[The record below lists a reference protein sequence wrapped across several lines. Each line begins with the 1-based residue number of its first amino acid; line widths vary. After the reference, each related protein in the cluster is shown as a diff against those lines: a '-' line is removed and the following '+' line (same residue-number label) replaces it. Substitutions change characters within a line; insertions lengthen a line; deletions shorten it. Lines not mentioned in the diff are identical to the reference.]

1 MMAYLCKVLALN
13 DFSFEFAGRYLF
25 KNASWHIKPNEKI
38 GLVGLNGTGKSTLL
52 RLISGDYEL
61 REGTLSK
68 PSDLRIG
75 FLNQD
80 LLSMDVGDCVRD
92 VVLGGREDL
101 VHLESEIDRLIQK
114 IEIEYDD
121 VTMQRLADAQ
131 ERFGALGGYE
141 WHAEGDKILEGLGF
155 PTSSLDRP
163 LREFS
168 GGWRMRAMLGKLL
181 LQAPDLLLLDEPTN
195 HLDLPTIQWLEDYL
209 ANYEGTYVIVSHD
222 PYFLDRTVNRIAEVA
237 HQQVF
242 HYKGNYNEFL
252 EQKEERDALMMRKY
266 ENQQDYIR
274 QQMKFIS
281 RFRAKASKATA
292 VQSRVKMLDKI
303 EKIEVRQDER
313 KDFDIRFNIRVT
325 PGKVIADLKDV
336 TKSYG
341 DLEILKTSQAQ
352 ILRGDKIALVGA
364 NGKGKSTVLR
374 MVHGSEPAGG
384 IIEQGWN
391 VESAFFAQH
400 QLEALNLKNDLL
412 SELATVSAEYTDW
425 ELRTVLGC
433 FLFTGDEVFKK
444 VKVLSG
450 GEKSRL
456 ALAKTL
462 ITQSN
467 FLLLDEP
474 TNHLDMFS
482 TAVLAESLIDY
493 AGSCLFVSHDRTF
506 ISKVANKIW
515 WIEDGYLKEYP
526 GTFEEYNE
534 WNSQRVAED
543 MRLAKLDDGKKK
555 SASAAAVTA
564 NKPSASVGAVA
575 AVTASG
581 KSYSKNEI
589 KKVEDAMNLKEQEMN
604 ALAEEK
610 TALEVQLH
618 SPEVASSFEKVARI
632 TESYESVNAAHAM
645 AKAAYEQLFEEWMM
659 MQDS

>member
-1 MMAYLCKVLALN
+1 MAYLCKVLALN

-412 SELATVSAEYTDW
+412 NELATASAEYTDW

-555 SASAAAVTA
+555 SASAAAASA